1 MAVVAFYTP
10 GKRETGN
17 TVSAISLATYI
28 GIEKNKKNILISTS
42 FNENTIK
49 ESLWPA
55 QTKKR
60 SGLFGPN
67 TSTLAQNGIE
77 GLDRI
82 VRSNRITPN
91 IISDYTRVAL
101 KDRLEVLLGYNG
113 DIEQYKEISQQYPQ
127 IVSLADRCYETVFV
141 DIDKRLNPNIKR
153 EILKLSDIV
162 VAMTTQ
168 RADDINQLVN
178 LIEEGSV
185 LKKQNTLITIGRY
198 DDNLKYNAKNITR
211 NILRQKDI
219 VNTIPYNSLLFEAVQ
234 EGKAIDLFLNLS
246 SLKSKD
252 ENTFFVEELKR
263 LDESIEN
270 RKLELQMKK

>member
-17 TVSAISLATYI
+17 TVSSVALATYI
-28 GIEKNKKNILISTS
+28 GVERNKRNLLISTS
-42 FNENTIK
+42 FNENTIR
-49 ESLWPA
+49 ESLWPV

-113 DIEQYKEISQQYPQ
+113 DIEQYKEIQQQYPQ
-127 IVSLADRCYETVFV
+127 IVSLADRCYDTVFV
-141 DIDKRLNPNIKR
+141 DIDKKLNPNVKK
-153 EILKLSDIV
+153 EILKLADIV

-178 LIEEGSV
+178 AMDEGTI
-185 LKKQNTLITIGRY
+185 LKQKNTLLTIGKY
-198 DDNLKYNAKNITR
+198 DDKLKYNAKNISR

-219 VNTIPYNSLLFEAVQ
+219 INTIPYNSLLFEAVQ
-234 EGKAIDLFLNLS
+234 EGQTIDLFLKLLN
-246 SLKSKD
+246 LKSKD

-270 RKLELQMKK
+270 RKMELQMKK